1 MILVLDLLARVSS
14 MLPHP
19 GLEVD
24 NSLDDFC
31 MFGMVR
37 GSAMLPQIRSDV
49 IHSPDDLCV
58 ICMTEITPA
67 PPLDP

>member
-31 MFGMVR
+31 V
-37 GSAMLPQIRSDV
+37 V
-49 IHSPDDLCV
+49 IHITETTPDPPQVLK
-58 ICMTEITPA
+58 ITHISYPEN
-67 PPLDP
+67 PLSWKK